1 MKELKKKK
9 IITVLLRKCTSIPTR
24 LKRSSSYA
32 TLTRSK
38 SAKEEG
44 TTLLWAGD
52 DVDASSGGEAVVVVF
67 VGSSRRRCMVKA
79 EHLRHPVISA
89 LMEPASEERISVVKC
104 EVVLFHHLIWMLENN
119 GDLEPA
125 AGGSPE
131 ELAALYAYS

>member
-1 MKELKKKK
+1 MKEKKKKKK

-32 TLTRSK
+32 TLSRSK
-38 SAKEEG
+38 SAKEEE
-44 TTLLWAGD
+44 TLLWTGD
-52 DVDASSGGEAVVVVF
+52 DVDASSVGVAVVVVF

-89 LMEPASEERISVVKC
+89 LMEPASEERISIVKC